1 MSRHRSTRFAL
12 AALTLT
18 AGVHVTNPTSA
29 QNINDLLTIFGGDRQ
44 RGARQARAEWRRL
57 PPAEI
62 ACIDQRLRRKGS
74 SVDSLVRRGVK
85 PSAARLIE
93 LRSSCRQFV
102 ESVQTDTTQR
112 DAAGSPTSTAHVSN
126 SIEPK
131 DADVAPPPPAE
142 PTKDAGVA
150 PPPPAEPTKGA
161 GVTLPLSGESVGR
174 VAEERAQ
181 QGNVELEDRHPERP
195 ITEWLAAAFL
205 FAVVAIA
212 ALLGIVIYLLTRWRN
227 AGQKT
232 VALSLLKTNSEVGAE
247 KGLLNTAI
255 GENELVMPLADRMI
269 PDQIVQGATTS
280 LRQGSAYSNNLESAG
295 EVGPNTVSIEGSA
308 ADGSAVEDVAQL
320 AKLYAMGTPSE
331 QEFQLLKDL
340 IPQGDFQKPKVE

>member
-1 MSRHRSTRFAL
+1 MSRLRSTRFAL

-29 QNINDLLTIFGGDRQ
+29 QNINDLLTIFGSDRQ

-102 ESVQTDTTQR
+102 ESVQTDTTPVLGR
-112 DAAGSPTSTAHVSN
+112 DAAGSPTPTAPVSSST
-126 SIEPK
+126 EP
-131 DADVAPPPPAE
+131 
-142 PTKDAGVA
+142 KDAGVA
-150 PPPPAEPTKGA
+150 PPSPAEPTKDA

-174 VAEERAQ
+174 IAEGRAQ
-181 QGNVELEDRHPERP
+181 QGNVELEDRLPERP
-195 ITEWLAAAFL
+195 ISGWLSAAFL

-212 ALLGIVIYLLTRWRN
+212 ALLGIVIYLFTKWRN
-227 AGQKT
+227 TGQKT
-232 VALSLLKTNSEVGAE
+232 VAVSLPKTNSEVGVE
-247 KGLLNTAI
+247 NGPLNTAI
-255 GENELVMPLADRMI
+255 GKNELIMPLADRMI
-269 PDQIVQGATTS
+269 PDQTGQGAPTS
-280 LRQGSAYSNNLESAG
+280 VRQDSAHSSNLESTS
-295 EVGPNTVSIEGSA
+295 EVGPNTVSIESSA
-308 ADGSAVEDVAQL
+308 ADGSAVENVAQL

-340 IPQGDFQKPKVE
+340 IPQGDFQEPKVA